1 VAAALVRP
9 GSAAAVMA
17 ADSGAAAVERAVVVG
32 EVEAEVQATAVASGG
47 GRWRQA
53 AIGGGGY
60 LRRA

>member
-32 EVEAEVQATAVASGG
+32 EVEAEVQATAVASAEGLG
-47 GRWRQA
+47 
-53 AIGGGGY
+53 
-60 LRRA
+60 